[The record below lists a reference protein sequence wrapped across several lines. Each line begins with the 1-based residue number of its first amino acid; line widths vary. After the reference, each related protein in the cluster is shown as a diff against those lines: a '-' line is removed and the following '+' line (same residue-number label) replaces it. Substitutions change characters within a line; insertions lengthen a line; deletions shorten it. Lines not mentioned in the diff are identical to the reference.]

1 MPELGT
7 WIDKS
12 IVVVCDRYTYK
23 GTLAEVQRQFLVLL
37 GVEKIFNHTDTEIT
51 DFTKDGET
59 VFVNI
64 DKIEGIHL
72 SSDLSW
78 AEKYRGS
85 LNQSRVPYKSGSS
98 RPPENYQA

>member
-12 IVVVCDRYTYK
+12 VVVVCDRYTYK

-37 GVEKIFNHTDTEIT
+37 DVEKIFNHSDTEII
-51 DFTKDGET
+51 DFAKDGET

-78 AEKYRGS
+78 AEKYKS
-85 LNQSRVPYKSGSS
+85 NTQSKFPHYKSGVRES
-98 RPPENYQA
+98 